1 MINSIAL
8 MISHSCKRSA
18 NVIRAI
24 GRKIRLPFVSR
35 KKHQELQEEFAQE
48 NLNNRIL
55 ATKLKRI
62 QDLCED
68 HINNRIGNLRF
79 ATIVKQVVD
88 KR

>member
-35 KKHQELQEEFAQE
+35 KKHQELQEAFAQE
-48 NLNNRIL
+48 NLNNRVL

-62 QDLCED
+62 QELCED
-68 HINNRIGNLRF
+68 HTNNKMGNLRF
-79 ATIVKQVVD
+79 CTIIKQVVD
-88 KR
+88 K